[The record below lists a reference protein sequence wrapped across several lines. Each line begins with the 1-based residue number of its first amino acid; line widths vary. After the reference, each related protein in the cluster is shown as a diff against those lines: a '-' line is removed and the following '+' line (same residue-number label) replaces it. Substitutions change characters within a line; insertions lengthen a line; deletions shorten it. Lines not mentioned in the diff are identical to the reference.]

1 MVPVAQGVAWD
12 VIVRMGETEA
22 ELCFF
27 ERNTLVILLLFNQ
40 WLVSQR
46 QNSSWHV
53 MGPQLIHC

>member
-27 ERNTLVILLLFNQ
+27 ERNTLVILLYLTNGLFP
-40 WLVSQR
+40 SAR
-46 QNSSWHV
+46 TAPGMSWD
-53 MGPQLIHC
+53 LS